1 MNQPPKRPAN
11 PMPVLSLRAEGL
23 SCVRGDQQIFSP
35 VRFSVSAGEL
45 LLLRGPNG
53 SGKSSLLMCLAG
65 LLPFQGELAWDIPQ
79 DLSPEGQ
86 KNEIIHYA
94 GHLNAMKPELSLS
107 ENLCFWAALFGGDRA
122 LIGAALEKSGL
133 GGLGNYSAGNL
144 SAGQKHRLS
153 LARLLV
159 SKRAVWL
166 LDEPS
171 SALDRQGDE
180 WVAGLI
186 SDHLEQ
192 GGIVIAATHRPISL
206 GPGAAVHTITLGE
219 T

>member
-1 MNQPPKRPAN
+1 MNQPSKSPAN
-11 PMPVLSLRAEGL
+11 PEPVLSLRAQGL
-23 SCVRGDQQIFSP
+23 SCTRGDQQIFTPLS
-35 VRFSVSAGEL
+35 FSVSAGEL

-53 SGKSSLLMCLAG
+53 SGKSSLLMCLAK
-65 LLPFQGELAWDIPQ
+65 LLPCQGELVWEIPES
-79 DLSPEGQ
+79 LSPDGRHD
-86 KNEIIHYA
+86 EITHYA
-94 GHLNAMKPELSLS
+94 GHLNAMKPELTLA
-107 ENLCFWAALFGGDRA
+107 ENLDFWAALFGGDKAR
-122 LIGAALEKSGL
+122 IGTSLEKSGL
-133 GGLGNYSAGNL
+133 GGLDNYAAGHL

-159 SKRAVWL
+159 SDRPLWL

-171 SALDRQGDE
+171 SALDAQGDE

-206 GPGAAVHTITLGE
+206 GPGATVRTITLGE